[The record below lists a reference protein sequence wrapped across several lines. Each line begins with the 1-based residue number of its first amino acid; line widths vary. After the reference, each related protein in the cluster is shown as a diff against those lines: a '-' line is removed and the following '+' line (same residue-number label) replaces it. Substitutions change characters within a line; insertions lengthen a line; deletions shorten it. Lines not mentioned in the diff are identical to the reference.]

1 VRLDNHRLVN
11 SGASVSVGDVIYLHD
26 VLDTAF
32 SAKLVWRPWMVA
44 AVLGQTVRV
53 IPRSS
58 TSSSGVLVPQT
69 ALVAFTTNGRF
80 CKTSRGISLTLASSR
95 QNVGPLPEPYKT
107 QVLEQYRQRCRKRP
121 SPPPGKPR
129 ATR

>member
-1 VRLDNHRLVN
+1 M
-11 SGASVSVGDVIYLHD
+11 IYLHD

-107 QVLEQYRQRCRKRP
+107 QGARAVPAAPPQEAVP
-121 SPPPGKPR
+121 SPR
-129 ATR
+129 

>member
-69 ALVAFTTNGRF
+69 A
-80 CKTSRGISLTLASSR
+80 RGFHHERSLL
-95 QNVGPLPEPYKT
+95 
-107 QVLEQYRQRCRKRP
+107 
-121 SPPPGKPR
+121 
-129 ATR
+129 

>member
-53 IPRSS
+53 IPLSRPRFTGHFCGERDDHATS
-58 TSSSGVLVPQT
+58 T
-69 ALVAFTTNGRF
+69 
-80 CKTSRGISLTLASSR
+80 
-95 QNVGPLPEPYKT
+95 
-107 QVLEQYRQRCRKRP
+107 
-121 SPPPGKPR
+121 
-129 ATR
+129 

>member
-1 VRLDNHRLVN
+1 VN

-32 SAKLVWRPWMVA
+32 SAKSVWRPWMVA
-44 AVLGQTVRV
+44 AVLGQTVRA

-69 ALVAFTTNGRF
+69 ALAAFTTNGRF
-80 CKTSRGISLTLASSR
+80 CKTSRSISLTLASSR
-95 QNVGPLPEPYKT
+95 QNAGPLPEPYKT
-107 QVLEQYRQRCRKRP
+107 QVLEQYRRRRRKRP
-121 SPPPGKPR
+121 SPPPGKPG